1 MKILLSVLLA
11 VLLTAANITAQTS
24 PTVSVPPDII
34 VVKKNWRLVNN
45 SSLLDYDPF
54 EANAQFNDAM
64 RAQRNSDIQNAI
76 RAKGSESREPPPP
89 PPRKTSS
96 SPAKPQV
103 TYVYSAKIRNAGV
116 KTIRSVEWAYLFL
129 DPDTQAELGR
139 HRYSSK
145 VQIRPGQSDKLVGHS
160 TNSQTYTVNAKSAG
174 KGLGEQIVIYR
185 VEYDDGS
192 VWQNPAK

>member
-1 MKILLSVLLA
+1 MKVLLSVLLA
-11 VLLTAANITAQTS
+11 VLLAANIPAQTS
-24 PTVSVPPDII
+24 PTVSAPPDII
-34 VVKKNWRLVNN
+34 VVKRTWRLVN
-45 SSLLDYDPF
+45 SSSPLDYDPF

-76 RAKGSESREPPPP
+76 RAKGSESREPPPQ

-129 DPDTQAELGR
+129 DPDTLSELGR

-145 VQIRPGQSDKLVGHS
+145 VKIRPGQSDELVGHS

-185 VEYDDGS
+185 IEYDDGS
-192 VWQNPAK
+192 IWQNPAK